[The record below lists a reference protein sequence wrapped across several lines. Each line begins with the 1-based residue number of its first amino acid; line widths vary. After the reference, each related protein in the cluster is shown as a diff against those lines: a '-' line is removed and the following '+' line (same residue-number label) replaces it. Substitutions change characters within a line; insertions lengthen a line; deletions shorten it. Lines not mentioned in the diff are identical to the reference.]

1 MNPLVGYNN
10 CLSTPIDQIRQLPVA
25 EQLAIVEQIWD
36 GLQESPEL
44 VQAWQMEE
52 ARRRAKQLESGE
64 ATTLSEDEVW
74 QQVDELLE

>member
-1 MNPLVGYNN
+1 M
-10 CLSTPIDQIRQLPVA
+10 STPIDQIRQLPVA